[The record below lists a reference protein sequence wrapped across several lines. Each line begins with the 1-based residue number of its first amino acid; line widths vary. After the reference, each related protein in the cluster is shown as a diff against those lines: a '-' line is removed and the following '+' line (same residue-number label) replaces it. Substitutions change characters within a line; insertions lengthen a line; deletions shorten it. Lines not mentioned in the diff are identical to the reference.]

1 MQLYLKNTNKTLGE
15 RGIDRYLRRSTAEVV
30 FAKKPMQIKQSNNEN
45 EHKDETKIISLAM
58 TVSEIHLQGND
69 KKEVQV
75 QGVKLKLNAKHF
87 TLARQSTL
95 V

>member
-1 MQLYLKNTNKTLGE
+1 
-15 RGIDRYLRRSTAEVV
+15 
-30 FAKKPMQIKQSNNEN
+30 
-45 EHKDETKIISLAM
+45 M

-75 QGVKLKLNAKHF
+75 QEAKLKLNAKHF

-95 V
+95 A

>member
-1 MQLYLKNTNKTLGE
+1 M
-15 RGIDRYLRRSTAEVV
+15 AEVV

-87 TLARQSTL
+87 ALARQNTL